1 MSFHRK
7 AFLIQEHTGVKE
19 IKSWVDETYT
29 YGFHKVERVS
39 GTLMWW
45 VATDLQ
51 SGARIAKGRTRKE
64 CVDWIEQN
72 KDKLDKLRQKDEYK
86 QVVQNFE
93 RLKACFQVRV

>member
-1 MSFHRK
+1 MSNHK
-7 AFLIQEHTGVKE
+7 KYFLIQEHTGVRE

-29 YGFHKVERVS
+29 YGFHKIERAS

-64 CVDWIEQN
+64 CIEWIEQN
-72 KDKLDKLRQKDEYK
+72 EDKLDKLRQKEEYK

-93 RLKACFQVRV
+93 RLKANSQARV